1 MPSRSL
7 TTPGGRPAAFGNRL
21 KERIDS
27 TMIVKKLAG
36 HVDGTEDMT
45 QTQIQAARILL
56 DRTVPVLKAVE
67 VTNSSDIKDITH
79 LSAHQLLD
87 FIDGESTRK

>member
-1 MPSRSL
+1 VRDKID
-7 TTPGGRPAAFGNRL
+7 TTL
-21 KERIDS
+21 
-27 TMIVKKLAG
+27 IVRKLAG
-36 HVDGTEDMT
+36 HIEGSQDMT
-45 QTQIQAARILL
+45 ATQIQAARILL

-67 VTNSSDIKDITH
+67 ITNSSEIKDITH